1 MKQTDYWKNRFT
13 QLEASQ
19 NQRGLEYYATLEREF
34 EKAAQKADKELAAW
48 YSRYATNEGI
58 TLDEAKRQL
67 NTRELSE
74 FRMSV
79 DEYIKKGKTL
89 NYSDKWAKE
98 LERASVKFHITRLE
112 ALKLQMQ
119 QQVETAYGY
128 ELDTFDQFISDQY
141 KTGYYKTA
149 FEVQKGLGVGID
161 MMKLDDKKIA
171 KLIAKPWAPD
181 GQNFSSRIWRDKSKL
196 MTELPTILTQAT
208 INGESYS
215 QTAKTIMDRFNVSK
229 SQAKNLVITESAFF
243 SSEAQTDCFNN
254 LGVPEYEIIATLDS
268 KTSDICEMM
277 DGKVFAMKDRESGV
291 TAPPFHGRCR
301 STSAPSFNDEFE
313 LSASR
318 AARGTDGKTYNV
330 PANMKYEDWFKTR
343 VKE

>member
-1 MKQTDYWKNRFT
+1 MKQQEYWNNRFT
-13 QLEASQ
+13 QLEAAQ
-19 NQRGLEYYATLEREF
+19 NQKGLEYYATLEREF

-98 LERASVKFHITRLE
+98 LERASVKFHVTRLE

-128 ELDTFDQFISDQY
+128 ELDTFDQFISNQY
-141 KTGYYKTA
+141 KAGYYKTM
-149 FEVQKGLGVGID
+149 FEFQKGFGVGFD
-161 MMKLDDKKIA
+161 VMKLDDNKIA

-196 MTELPTILTQAT
+196 MNELPTVLTQAT
-208 INGESYS
+208 IRGGSYS

-229 SQAKNLVITESAFF
+229 SQAKNLVITESGFF
-243 SSEAQTDCFNN
+243 SSASQRDCFSN
-254 LGVPEYEIIATLDS
+254 LGVEQYEVVATLDS
-268 KTSDICEMM
+268 KTSEICQMM
-277 DGKVFAMKDRESGV
+277 DGKVFDLKDFEIGV
-291 TAPPFHGRCR
+291 TASPFHGRCR
-301 STSAPSFNDEFE
+301 TFQSPSFSEDFGIPEM
-313 LSASR
+313 R
-318 AARGTDGKTYNV
+318 AARDKDGKTITV

-343 VKE
+343 VKD